1 MESNNNNTDRN
12 EWEKKINKGLRLI
25 GKIKNQLRIFQGHFG
40 RILKNRK
47 A

>member
-1 MESNNNNTDRN
+1 MSGR
-12 EWEKKINKGLRLI
+12 KRRLVSP